1 MNFEPLTQ
9 FLDSLIPYGI
19 PGVDMLVMQNHRP
32 LYRHHAGW
40 RDREAQEPIRGD
52 ELYLLYSCS
61 KVTTVVAAMQLLEK
75 GKFLLTD
82 PLCEYMPEW
91 RDVLVRDADGGAHRA
106 QNPILIR
113 HLFSMT
119 AGLDYEMDRPAIRR
133 VREETAGA
141 CPTRAI
147 ARALSEKPLSFEPG
161 AHWQYSLCHDV
172 LAALVEVVSGEKFS
186 DYVTGHIF
194 RPLGMTRTC
203 YHLQPGME
211 KDLAAQY
218 RYNDEARRAE
228 RIAPDNSYEFGPEY
242 DSGGAGVISCVD
254 DYIRLADALACGG
267 AGATGERILSGAAI
281 DLLRANQL
289 NDAQMHDFNW
299 VQMAGYGYG
308 LGVRT
313 AINRAG
319 GLLCP
324 MGEFGWGGAAGAYF
338 SADPQN
344 RISIYY
350 AQHMLNNKEPYV
362 HPRLRNLVYSCLER

>member
-19 PGVDMLVMQNHRP
+19 PGADMLVMQNHRP
-32 LYRHHAGW
+32 LYRHRSGW
-40 RDREAQEPIRGD
+40 RDREAQEPMRGD
-52 ELYLLYSCS
+52 ELFFLYSCS
-61 KVTTVVAAMQLLEK
+61 KVATVTAAMQLLEK

-82 PLCEYMPEW
+82 PLYEYMPEW
-91 RDVLVRDADGGAHRA
+91 RDALVRDADGGAHRA
-106 QNPILIR
+106 QNPVLVR

-119 AGLDYEMDRPAIRR
+119 AGLDYEMDSAAIRR

-147 ARALSEKPLSFEPG
+147 ARAISEKPLCFEPG

-194 RPLGMTRTC
+194 QPLGMTRTR

-218 RYNDEARRAE
+218 RYNDEARCAE
-228 RIAPDNSYEFGPEY
+228 RISHENSYEFGPEY

-267 AGATGERILSGAAI
+267 VGATGERILSSAAI

-289 NDAQMHDFNW
+289 GETQLRDFNW
-299 VQMAGYGYG
+299 VQMCGYGYG

-313 AINRAG
+313 AIDRAA

-324 MGEFGWGGAAGAYF
+324 LGEFGWGGAAGAYF
-338 SADPQN
+338 SSDPQN
-344 RISIYY
+344 RISIFY

>member
-9 FLDSLIPYGI
+9 FLDSLIPYGV
-19 PGVDMLVMQNHRP
+19 PGADMLIMQNHRP
-32 LYRHHAGW
+32 LYRHRAGW

-52 ELYLLYSCS
+52 ELYFLYSCS
-61 KVTTVVAAMQLLEK
+61 KVATVVAAMQLLEK

-218 RYNDEARRAE
+218 RYNDEKRLAE
-228 RIAPDNSYEFGPEY
+228 RIAPNNSYEFGPEY

-267 AGATGERILSGAAI
+267 ADGRLRLRARRAHGDQSRGRAALPDGRIRLGRRGGCVFLGRPAKPHLH
-281 DLLRANQL
+281 LLRAAH
-289 NDAQMHDFNW
+289 AQQQRTLRSPATAQSRLF
-299 VQMAGYGYG
+299 VSGE
-308 LGVRT
+308 VRG
-313 AINRAG
+313 RF
-319 GLLCP
+319 
-324 MGEFGWGGAAGAYF
+324 FGRWR
-338 SADPQN
+338 N
-344 RISIYY
+344 SIF
-350 AQHMLNNKEPYV
+350 
-362 HPRLRNLVYSCLER
+362 